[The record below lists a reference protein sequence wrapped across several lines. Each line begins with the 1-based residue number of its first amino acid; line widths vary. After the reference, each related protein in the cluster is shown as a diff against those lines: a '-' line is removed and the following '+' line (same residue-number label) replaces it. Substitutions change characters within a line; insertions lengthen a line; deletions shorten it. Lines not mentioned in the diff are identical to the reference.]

1 MYNLV
6 SMCVCVCVCVCVF
19 TYMSYL
25 RIVFSSLKE
34 KAPKRAK
41 KDLPCLANNF
51 DIFNTNMKILGPP
64 ENPVILGEM
73 AKQHGEYYLVKTLHI
88 RD

>member
-25 RIVFSSLKE
+25 RIVFSSRKE

-41 KDLPCLANNF
+41 KDLPCLAKNL
-51 DIFNTNMKILGPP
+51 KILGPP